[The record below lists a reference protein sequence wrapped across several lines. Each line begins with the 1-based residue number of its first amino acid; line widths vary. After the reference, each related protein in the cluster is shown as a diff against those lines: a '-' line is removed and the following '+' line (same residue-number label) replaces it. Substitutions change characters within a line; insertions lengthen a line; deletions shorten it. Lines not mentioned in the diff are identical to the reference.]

1 MFDVLNSVWEE
12 MVATGSPFEIV
23 TRDIHGV
30 PQRDFKT
37 APPNLGAFWRA
48 TETHGDRDYLVYQE
62 ERVGYAEA
70 HKVTRS
76 IAQYLHQTGVKE
88 GDRVAIAMR
97 NYPEYM
103 LIYWAVVSM
112 GASVVG
118 MNAWWVEDEMAY
130 ALSDA
135 QPVVAFMDKERLER
149 FRGIR
154 AQFPDL
160 QVIGVRIPDADLG
173 FAKPY
178 SEVLTADSV
187 WPEATL
193 DSDQDACIFYTSGT
207 TGRPKGAQLTH
218 RSCIANALNMVFM
231 TGVQAEALR
240 RIAGLEPSPPAPPP
254 VALVATP
261 LFHVTAN
268 NCVAYLATL
277 AGGSLVHMYKWDA
290 VEAMRLIEKEK
301 VTALSAVPVM
311 SREIILH
318 PDFRKYDLTSLTTM
332 GGGGAALQPD
342 LVHKIDQEMTAAR
355 PNTGYGMTET
365 SGIITSMGADFFVA
379 KPASCGRAVPT
390 LEAKCVDEAG
400 QALGAGQIGE
410 LWVRGANVIK
420 GYLNREQATADSI
433 TEGWLHTGDVA
444 YIDEDGCIF
453 LVDRAKDMVIRGG
466 ENVYCAEVENAV
478 FSHDAVAE
486 CAVFA
491 VPDERLGEEVGA
503 AVYVRPDHEVS
514 ADALRAHVALQL
526 APFKV
531 PKHIWFVAEPLPR
544 NANGKFVKRSLQESL
559 ALADA
564 E

>member
-1 MFDVLNSVWEE
+1 MFDVLDQVWKEW
-12 MVATGSPFEIV
+12 TGEGGPFEIV
-23 TRDIHGV
+23 ERPIHGV
-30 PQRDFKT
+30 SQRDFKT
-37 APPNLGAFWRA
+37 APPNLRAFWQA
-48 TETHGDRDYLVYQE
+48 TEAHGEKDYLVYQD
-62 ERVGYAEA
+62 ERVTYTRA
-70 HKVTRS
+70 HEYTRS
-76 IAQYLHQTGVKE
+76 IAHYLVSQGIGS

-103 LIYWAVVSM
+103 LIYWATVSI
-112 GASVVG
+112 GACVVG

-130 ALSDA
+130 ALEDSAAKLLFADTERLVRLRNLA
-135 QPVVAFMDKERLER
+135 PRFADIPVV
-149 FRGIR
+149 
-154 AQFPDL
+154 
-160 QVIGVRIPDADLG
+160 GVRLAQSE
-173 FAKPY
+173 
-178 SEVLTADSV
+178 SEVTDFSTVLKCPSE
-187 WPEATL
+187 WPEAVI
-193 DSDQDACIFYTSGT
+193 DPDQDACIFYTSGT

-240 RIAGLEPSPPAPPP
+240 RIRNEEPPASAGAP

-277 AGGSLVHMYKWDA
+277 AGGTLVHMYKWEV
-290 VEAMRLIEKEK
+290 VEAMRLIERER

-318 PDFRKYDLTSLTTM
+318 PDFKKYDLSSLQTM

-342 LVHKIDQEMTAAR
+342 LVQKIDQEMSQAK

-365 SGIITSMGADFFVA
+365 SGIITSLGAEFFVT

-390 LEAKCVDEAG
+390 LEAKCVDDKG
-400 QALGAGQIGE
+400 NALASGQIGE

-420 GYLNREQATADSI
+420 GYLNRPDATAESLTD
-433 TEGWLHTGDVA
+433 GWLHTGDVA
-444 YIDEDGCIF
+444 FMDEDGCIF

-478 FSHDAVAE
+478 FSHEAVAE

-491 VPDERLGEEVGA
+491 VPDDRLGEEVGA
-503 AVYVRPDHEVS
+503 AVYLRPGNSVAA
-514 ADALRAHVALQL
+514 ADLRAFVGAQL
-526 APFKV
+526 ASFKV
-531 PKHIWFVAEPLPR
+531 PRHVWFVTEPLPR
-544 NANGKFVKRSLQESL
+544 NANGKFLKRTLQETLKPEQSV
-559 ALADA
+559 
-564 E
+564 

>member
-1 MFDVLNSVWEE
+1 VFDVLNTVWEE
-12 MVATGSPFEIV
+12 MVAEGSPFEIV
-23 TRDIHGV
+23 AREIHGV
-30 PQRDFKT
+30 VQRDFKT
-37 APPNLGAFWRA
+37 APPNLGAFWRT
-48 TETHGDRDYLVYQE
+48 TEAHGDRDYLVYQD
-62 ERVGYAEA
+62 ERVSYEQA
-70 HKVTRS
+70 HQMTRS
-76 IAQYLHQTGVKE
+76 IAQYLHQHGVKP

-103 LIYWAVVSM
+103 LICWAIVSV

-118 MNAWWVEDEMAY
+118 MNAWWVDDEMAY
-130 ALSDA
+130 ALSDS
-135 QPVVAFMDKERLER
+135 QPVLAFMDRERLER
-149 FRGIR
+149 FERIR
-154 AQFPDL
+154 DHFPKL
-160 QVIGVRIPDADLG
+160 QVIGVRIPDVEVGSAL
-173 FAKPY
+173 PY
-178 SEVLTADSV
+178 SEVLSADSV
-187 WPEATL
+187 WPEVDL
-193 DSDQDACIFYTSGT
+193 DGDQDACIFYTSGT

-218 RSCIANALNMVFM
+218 RSCIANALNLVFM
-231 TGVQAEALR
+231 TGVQAEAMR
-240 RIAGLEPSPPAPPP
+240 RVAGAEPSSPSSPP

-277 AGGSLVHMYKWDA
+277 AGGTLVHMYKWDV
-290 VEAMRLIEKEK
+290 VEAMRLIEAEK

-318 PDFRKYDLTSLTTM
+318 PDFHKYDLSSLSTM

-342 LVHKIDQEMTAAR
+342 LVHKIDQEMSTAR

-390 LEAKCVDEAG
+390 LEAKCVNEKGEA
-400 QALGAGQIGE
+400 LPAGEVGE
-410 LWVRGANVIK
+410 LWVRGSNVIK
-420 GYLNREQATADSI
+420 GYLNRPDATADSI
-433 TEGWLHTGDVA
+433 TDGWLHTGDVA
-444 YIDEDGCIF
+444 YLDEDGCIF

-478 FSHDAVAE
+478 FSHDTVAE

-503 AVYVRPDHEVS
+503 AVYLRPGHPVT
-514 ADALRAHVALQL
+514 ADELKAHVASQL
-526 APFKV
+526 ASFKV
-531 PKHIWFVAEPLPR
+531 PRHVWFVADPLPR
-544 NANGKFVKRSLQESL
+544 NANGKFVKRTLQETL

-564 E
+564 Q

>member
-1 MFDVLNSVWEE
+1 MFDVLNTVWEE
-12 MVATGSPFEIV
+12 MVAKGSPFEIV
-23 TRDIHGV
+23 DRDIHGV
-30 PQRDFKT
+30 SQRDFKT
-37 APPNLGAFWRA
+37 APPNLSAFWRA
-48 TETHGDRDYLVYQE
+48 TEAHGDRDYIVYQD
-62 ERVGYAEA
+62 ERISYVEA
-70 HKVTRS
+70 HKMTRS
-76 IAQYLHQTGVKE
+76 IAQYLHQNGVKQ

-103 LIYWAVVSM
+103 LIYWAVVCM

-118 MNAWWVEDEMAY
+118 MNAWWVDDEMAY

-135 QPVVAFMDKERLER
+135 QPVAAFMDQERLER
-149 FRGIR
+149 FERIR
-154 AQFPDL
+154 DQFPDL
-160 QVIGVRIPDADLG
+160 QLVGVRVAEAELG
-173 FAKPY
+173 RASAY
-178 SEVLTADSV
+178 SKVLAADSV

-193 DSDQDACIFYTSGT
+193 DPDQDACIFYTSGT

-240 RIAGLEPSPPAPPP
+240 RIAGAEPSPSAPPP

-277 AGGSLVHMYKWDA
+277 AGGTLVHMYKWDV
-290 VEAMRLIEKEK
+290 VEAMRLIEAEK

-318 PDFRKYDLTSLTTM
+318 PDFHKYDLSSLSTM

-342 LVHKIDQEMTAAR
+342 LVHKIDKEMATAK

-365 SGIITSMGADFFVA
+365 SGIITSMGAEFFVA

-390 LEAKCVDEAG
+390 LEAKCVNDAG
-400 QALGAGQIGE
+400 QTLPAGEVGE

-420 GYLNREQATADSI
+420 GYLNRAEATADSI
-433 TEGWLHTGDVA
+433 TDGWLHTGDVA

-486 CAVFA
+486 CAVFS

-503 AVYVRPDHEVS
+503 AVYLRPGHTVS
-514 ADALRAHVALQL
+514 SDEIKSHVASQL
-526 APFKV
+526 ASFKV
-531 PKHIWFVAEPLPR
+531 PKHVWFVAMPLPR
-544 NANGKFVKRSLQESL
+544 NANGKFVKRTLQETL

-564 E
+564 Q